1 LHKAGKAARR
11 VAVYAHREVTPW
23 LERLSGERI
32 YRADALEIYV
42 MDRDLVA
49 ALVARLERRMDLDL
63 SVSENT
69 LYVSMGQETLT
80 GSVELRRLNS

>member
-1 LHKAGKAARR
+1 
-11 VAVYAHREVTPW
+11 